1 MLPLQKLLH
10 LSREI
15 LAFLLSAECAGCGQ
29 PETALCAPCLGAL
42 RPDIVRGAT
51 PGGVPLFAGRPYTG
65 PAARVLRV
73 VKEHGQTSQVGALAP
88 AVRAACAE
96 AVHDASARG
105 IRARAVVPIPTS
117 RAAFRRRGY
126 RVPELLAARVPLPML
141 RVLTTARRTADQRKL
156 GRAARLRNVAGSL
169 RARRDGGGL
178 AVLILDD
185 VTTTGATVDD
195 AARALR
201 ERGFRIAGAVV
212 AAATP
217 RHHDTRK
224 ER

>member
-10 LSREI
+10 LGREI
-15 LAFLLSAECAGCGQ
+15 LGFLLSAECAGCGQ
-29 PETALCAPCLGAL
+29 PETALCAPCRAAL
-42 RPDIVRGAT
+42 HPDIVRGAT
-51 PGGVPLFAGRPYTG
+51 PGGIPLFAGLPYTG
-65 PAARVLRV
+65 PAARVLRT
-73 VKEHGQTSQVGALAP
+73 VKESGQTSQVGALAP
-88 AVRAACAE
+88 ALRAACAE
-96 AVHDASARG
+96 AMHDASVRG
-105 IRARAVVPIPTS
+105 VRVRAVVPIPTS

-156 GRAARLRNVAGSL
+156 GRTARLRNAAGSL

-178 AVLILDD
+178 SVLILDD

>member
-1 MLPLQKLLH
+1 MAPPQKLLR
-10 LSREI
+10 LGREI
-15 LAFLLSAECAGCGQ
+15 LAFLLSAECAGCGE
-29 PETALCAPCLGAL
+29 PETALCAPCLGDL
-42 RPDIVRGAT
+42 RPDIVRGTT
-51 PGGVPLFAGRPYTG
+51 PGGVPLFAGLPYRG
-65 PAARVLRV
+65 PAARMLRA
-73 VKEHGQTSQVGALAP
+73 VKEHGQTFQVGALAP
-88 AVRAACAE
+88 ALRAACAD
-96 AVHDASARG
+96 AIRDASARG

-117 RAAFRRRGY
+117 PAAFRRRGY

-141 RVLTTARRTADQRKL
+141 RVLTTARRTADQRML

-169 RARRDGGGL
+169 RARRDGAGI

-185 VTTTGATVDD
+185 VTTTGATIDE

-201 ERGFRIAGAVV
+201 ERGFRIAGAVL